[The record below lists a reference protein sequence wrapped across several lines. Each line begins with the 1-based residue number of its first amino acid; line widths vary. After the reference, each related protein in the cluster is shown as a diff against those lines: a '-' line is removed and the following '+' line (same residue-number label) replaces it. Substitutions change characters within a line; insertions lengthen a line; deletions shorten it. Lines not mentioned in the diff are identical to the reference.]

1 MSVPATTGD
10 ARVRR
15 WTQKLLDLSLRNR
28 LLNVRDGKQFIPL
41 FCRDVCTLED
51 RLAESETVQLEQGD
65 PEDAFLASMLT
76 VEETRKR
83 LTALYRQAK
92 TDLEEGG
99 VNTLFLAV
107 GFLKWRPT
115 PRDEKFLRAP
125 VLLIPVRLVRKTLSD
140 YRIARFDEETVVNAT
155 LLELLRAEYGI
166 SVPGVDPLP
175 SDDKGVDVAAVLQSF
190 QSAVADQP
198 GWEVIRTAALGQ
210 FSFGKFVMWKDL
222 TSRMD
227 ELRKNPLVNHLV
239 EGGGIFDDGV
249 EVFPPEEVE
258 SKLVPVETF
267 CPLSADSSQMT
278 AVLYSALGK
287 TFVLHGPPGTGK
299 SQPITNL
306 IAHHLAQGR
315 RVLFVS

>member
-1 MSVPATTGD
+1 MEEKVDGKTVTGD

-65 PEDAFLASMLT
+65 PEDVFLASTLT

-190 QSAVADQP
+190 QSAVAD
-198 GWEVIRTAALGQ
+198 
-210 FSFGKFVMWKDL
+210 
-222 TSRMD
+222 
-227 ELRKNPLVNHLV
+227 
-239 EGGGIFDDGV
+239 
-249 EVFPPEEVE
+249 
-258 SKLVPVETF
+258 
-267 CPLSADSSQMT
+267 
-278 AVLYSALGK
+278 
-287 TFVLHGPPGTGK
+287 
-299 SQPITNL
+299 
-306 IAHHLAQGR
+306 
-315 RVLFVS
+315 

>member
-1 MSVPATTGD
+1 MEEKVDGKTVTGD

-65 PEDAFLASMLT
+65 PEDAFLASTLT

-140 YRIARFDEETVVNAT
+140 YRIARFDEETVNRFA
-155 LLELLRAEYGI
+155 APEYMSKKQIRMYNMFGRYI
-166 SVPGVDPLP
+166 SRFFMGLIG
-175 SDDKGVDVAAVLQSF
+175 KK
-190 QSAVADQP
+190 
-198 GWEVIRTAALGQ
+198 LGCRERLDARPYAG
-210 FSFGKFVMWKDL
+210 SC
-222 TSRMD
+222 R
-227 ELRKNPLVNHLV
+227 P
-239 EGGGIFDDGV
+239 
-249 EVFPPEEVE
+249 
-258 SKLVPVETF
+258 
-267 CPLSADSSQMT
+267 
-278 AVLYSALGK
+278 
-287 TFVLHGPPGTGK
+287 
-299 SQPITNL
+299 
-306 IAHHLAQGR
+306 
-315 RVLFVS
+315 